1 MGVENSRNENWSIE
15 QDTFLLNSVLKHLA
29 GGSNQKRAFEEVA
42 NEIRRTPGACAFRF
56 NSVLRQ
62 QHSEEIR
69 SAKQKINKLSG
80 GTIIPLQ
87 QIINK
92 NESVINL
99 NWEQVLSF
107 LNTHKLEENLVEQ
120 KNNDIKKQLN
130 DTLEENRTLKQEL
143 EYYKEVRKKLELFGL
158 NINKMMGILN

>member
-15 QDTFLLNSVLKHLA
+15 QDNFLLNSVLKHLA
-29 GGSNQKRAFEEVA
+29 GGSNQKRAFEEAA

-69 SAKQKINKLSG
+69 SAKQKINKLSD

-92 NESVINL
+92 NEFVKNL

-107 LNTHKLEENLVEQ
+107 LNTHVLEENLMEQ